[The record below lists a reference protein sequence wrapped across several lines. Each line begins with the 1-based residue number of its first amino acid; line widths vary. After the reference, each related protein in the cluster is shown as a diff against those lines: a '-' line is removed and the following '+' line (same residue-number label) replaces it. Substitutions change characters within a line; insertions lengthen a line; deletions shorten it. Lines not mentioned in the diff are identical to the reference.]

1 MKIKIKEVKMNKFE
15 FNMLRNKRTIE
26 QKQKSFILIKKSVN
40 YGANGTL
47 VYVIKNGTNK
57 GKVKTV

>member
-1 MKIKIKEVKMNKFE
+1 MNKFE

-47 VYVIKNGTNK
+47 GYVIKNGTNK
-57 GKVKTV
+57 GKVV